1 MIHKNLEILHNPS
14 LKQKFSPGACTVTDS
29 ISLLPRALP
38 CYPTQYNLLS
48 GGFRF
53 FWWRSWCRR
62 ERKKTH
68 PNEFKKKTRLFFSA
82 KSPTKM
88 PGCSFYTMNKRLALF
103 PWSAN
108 SLLWFRN
115 LKKVPQKKIDSRLG
129 GDGNFP
135 IIRGCGS
142 CNLLNSVE
150 FWLLNNRDFKFMV
163 YQSKILQIWSH
174 ACAITSNY
182 KM

>member
-1 MIHKNLEILHNPS
+1 MIHKKLTVEILRNPS
-14 LKQKFSPGACTVTDS
+14 LKRKFSPGACTVTDS

-53 FWWRSWCRR
+53 FLVEILVQTFDSAVLKEGKQTSQRVQ
-62 ERKKTH
+62 
-68 PNEFKKKTRLFFSA
+68 KKKHVFFFRKISNKNARLLLLHHEQKACTLPMKCKFASLVSRPE
-82 KSPTKM
+82 K
-88 PGCSFYTMNKRLALF
+88 GC
-103 PWSAN
+103 P
-108 SLLWFRN
+108 
-115 LKKVPQKKIDSRLG
+115 KKKHDSRLG

-150 FWLLNNRDFKFMV
+150 FLAA
-163 YQSKILQIWSH
+163 Q
-174 ACAITSNY
+174 
-182 KM
+182 